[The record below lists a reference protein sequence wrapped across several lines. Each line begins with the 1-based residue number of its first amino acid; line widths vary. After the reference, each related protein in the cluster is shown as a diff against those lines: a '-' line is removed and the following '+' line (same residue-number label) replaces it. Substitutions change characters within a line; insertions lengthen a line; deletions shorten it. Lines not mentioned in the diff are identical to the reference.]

1 MPSLWSC
8 ALDQKPSQAAHYF
21 QRRIEKWTD
30 PNTQHLFDLVQPVI
44 QSCFPLFPVESL
56 DASFLF
62 SFLSFHEQ
70 AIAFIFAHLCSYN
83 SILKYSLKCSLS
95 YLLGLKSNCFCRAYL
110 KCLHIYADQSYM
122 AFFLWSTL
130 TLWYCYEV
138 FIVFLYFFL
147 SFMYY
152 MRSCIKN
159 ALNKYF

>member
-1 MPSLWSC
+1 MERKCVAVITHTSWHRTTKLAKLFYIFLLFHGYYLVWTQAVLIFYETLEMPMSFFICLWLSPII
-8 ALDQKPSQAAHYF
+8 LY
-21 QRRIEKWTD
+21 TG
-30 PNTQHLFDLVQPVI
+30 N
-44 QSCFPLFPVESL
+44 
-56 DASFLF
+56 FL
-62 SFLSFHEQ
+62 E
-70 AIAFIFAHLCSYN
+70 
-83 SILKYSLKCSLS
+83 CSLS